1 MMHVKQ
7 ITEIIDAGATDEAH
21 EALDQLLAL
30 GPNNTAAL
38 KLQARLY
45 EYAGRFR
52 EESRVWDRIAT
63 IDREDQDA
71 VAYLLRR
78 QVEDREH
85 FYFTDE
91 VPGGGRRFMAYP
103 RSLIQLSAIGLIG
116 CISFLLTTRLAVAY
130 TILGVPEVMIS
141 IFATLVVAPWI
152 AIIAV
157 YIKAIRHV
165 TVSPSGITVGT
176 RLRLHSFSWSDLSRV
191 ALVQTLRPKGPK
203 LSLMLVPKNPS
214 SKPVE
219 IDLTL
224 GSTAIRA
231 RTYLLQDVARFHCEP
246 EYLKR
251 EALDLGSAKV
261 ASF

>member
-1 MMHVKQ
+1 MHVKQ

-21 EALDQLLAL
+21 EALEQLLSL

-52 EESRVWDRIAT
+52 EESRVWDRIAS
-63 IDREDQDA
+63 IDREDADA

-91 VPGGGRRFMAYP
+91 VPGGGRRFAAYP
-103 RSLIQLSAIGLIG
+103 RSLMQLSAIGLIG
-116 CISFLLTTRLAVAY
+116 CISFLLMTRLAVAY
-130 TILGVPEVMIS
+130 SFLEAPEVMLPT
-141 IFATLVVAPWI
+141 FAALVVAPWI

-157 YIKAIRHV
+157 FVKAIRYV
-165 TVSPSGITVGT
+165 TVSPTGITVGT
-176 RLRLHSFSWSDLSRV
+176 RLRLHSFNWSDLSRV
-191 ALVQTLRPKGPK
+191 ALVQTLRPRGPK
-203 LSLMLVPKNPS
+203 LSLMLMPKNPS

-224 GSTAIRA
+224 GATAIRA
-231 RTYLLQDVARFHCEP
+231 RTYLLQDIARFHCEP

-251 EALDLGSAKV
+251 EALNLASTKV